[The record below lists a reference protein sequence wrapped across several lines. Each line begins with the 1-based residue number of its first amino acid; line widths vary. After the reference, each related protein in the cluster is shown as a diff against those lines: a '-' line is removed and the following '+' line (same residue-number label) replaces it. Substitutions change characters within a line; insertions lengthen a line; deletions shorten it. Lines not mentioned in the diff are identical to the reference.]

1 MRRGWCDGDAL
12 SRAVRWACLHLLLC
26 LTLILLAQVIPSL
39 AVKDVWMPDEV
50 RHAAVFTNLWQ
61 NGHWLVLHL
70 GDAAYADKPP
80 VYFWLVAAIV
90 SVFGTVQPF
99 VFMVAAAISA

>member
-1 MRRGWCDGDAL
+1 MRWHRL
-12 SRAVRWACLHLLLC
+12 SRAVRWVCLHPLLC

-39 AVKDVWMPDEV
+39 AVKDVWMPVEV

-61 NGHWLVLHL
+61 NGHRLVLHL

-80 VYFWLVAAIV
+80 V
-90 SVFGTVQPF
+90 
-99 VFMVAAAISA
+99 

>member
-1 MRRGWCDGDAL
+1 
-12 SRAVRWACLHLLLC
+12 
-26 LTLILLAQVIPSL
+26 LAQVIPSL

-70 GDAAYADKPP
+70 GDASYADTPP
-80 VYFWLVAAIV
+80 V
-90 SVFGTVQPF
+90 
-99 VFMVAAAISA
+99 